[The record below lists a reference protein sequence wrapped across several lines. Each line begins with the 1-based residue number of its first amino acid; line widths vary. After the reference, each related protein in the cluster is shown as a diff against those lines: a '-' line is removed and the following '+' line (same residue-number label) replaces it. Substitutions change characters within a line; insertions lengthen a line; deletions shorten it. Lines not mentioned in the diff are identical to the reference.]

1 MTSINLSGPGIV
13 IAKNKERFD
22 ANLAHIRKCA
32 TDVETAPAFRR
43 AFKDGLD
50 DFYDKFGTE
59 IFWHD
64 LSNEKKIAHLSPILE
79 RAQNAFKESLI
90 IFNNQGE
97 GWELRSESYA
107 LEWLFCCLV
116 HLSQGYNP
124 TVATEIASAAGYPL
138 RNPFKQT

>member
-1 MTSINLSGPGIV
+1 MISINLSGPGII

-32 TDVETAPAFRR
+32 NDVETATAFRR

-50 DFYDKFGTE
+50 DFYKRFGTE
-59 IFWHD
+59 IFWRE
-64 LSNEKKIAHLSPILE
+64 LSNDKKIAYLSPILE
-79 RAQNAFKESLI
+79 RAQKAFKESLI
-90 IFNNQGE
+90 IFNEQGE
-97 GWELRSESYA
+97 AWDLRSESFA

-116 HLSQGYNP
+116 HLSQNYDP

-138 RNPFKQT
+138 RHPFKQN